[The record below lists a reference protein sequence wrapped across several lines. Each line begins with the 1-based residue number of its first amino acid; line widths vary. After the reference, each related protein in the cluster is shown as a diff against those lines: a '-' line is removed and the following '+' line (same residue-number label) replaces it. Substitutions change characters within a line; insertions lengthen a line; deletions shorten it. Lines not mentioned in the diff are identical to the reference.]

1 MVEFIKEKLQ
11 ECFSSLQYPLSPNFD
26 DILEIFLC
34 FGTQAN
40 RKCFFQCLSWWST
53 VGLNIFVSVSFC
65 MLIYLSLLSLSPW
78 FFLIR
83 LIIAWSKD
91 WWNIADQFLFIIR
104 KSNSLTSTSFHCRF
118 CVFVLVFHKGCLAIL
133 FSPGWS
139 IGHRPRHC
147 FY

>member
-65 MLIYLSLLSLSPW
+65 MLIYLSLLSLSVI
-78 FFLIR
+78 FLDSSDYRMIKGLMEYCR
-83 LIIAWSKD
+83 PI
-91 WWNIADQFLFIIR
+91 
-104 KSNSLTSTSFHCRF
+104 SFYYTK
-118 CVFVLVFHKGCLAIL
+118 VE
-133 FSPGWS
+133 
-139 IGHRPRHC
+139 
-147 FY
+147 